1 MNAHAHLDQPDGT
14 AGSTASRTIG
24 EPLLIGIH
32 QRLPWWQCLV
42 YGFQVLLAD
51 GLTALVLP
59 VLLGRALHLSPAQTT
74 GTVAAS
80 LLGAGLVTIGQ
91 SLFVMKMPILQG
103 PAIVFISVMA
113 GGAAVYGPAAM
124 WTGMWISAL
133 VVALLS
139 WPLNVLPRMRGF
151 ITRAPVYGTFLIL
164 VSMVIGQ
171 AIFQQ
176 IAGQPGTPHHNALLN
191 YVIAALPMLV
201 AIAISVFLPSS
212 VWRLL
217 ALLIGAALAIAIAT
231 LSGYGDYGPVGD
243 ASWFRLPSPLPFGFD
258 FKIQAVLLVFIGYFV
273 NLFESI
279 GTFKVFCEDIAGEQL
294 TKRKASAGVFIEG
307 AGSFVAALFG
317 GMGTTTYTQN
327 IGSIVVTRIGSRFT
341 VTGAGVIL
349 VAMAFIGKLGAAVAS
364 LPGPVIGG
372 LLLAT
377 VAMMLMQGVRV
388 VGTMRPSPASLY
400 AVGAG
405 VLVAVG
411 ILTSPPQ
418 TFVGIPLVWRP
429 FVDNALV
436 VGLAV
441 SVVIF
446 GAFEIAARAGRR
458 RSPREVS
465 TKPGS
470 VGVSPHSTAH

>member
-1 MNAHAHLDQPDGT
+1 MNAHADHDHADGT
-14 AGSTASRTIG
+14 AGSVPSRTIG

-59 VLLGRALHLSPAQTT
+59 VLLGRALHLSPAQTS

-103 PAIVFISVMA
+103 PAIVFITVMT
-113 GGAAVYGPAAM
+113 GGAVVYGPAAM
-124 WTGMWISAL
+124 WTGMWISAA
-133 VVALLS
+133 VVAVLS

-176 IAGQPGTPHHNALLN
+176 IAGQQGTSHYNSLLN
-191 YVIAALPMLV
+191 YVIAALPMLAAV
-201 AIAISVFLPSS
+201 AISVFLPSS

-217 ALLIGAALAIAIAT
+217 ALLVGAGLAIAVAT
-231 LSGYGDYGPVGD
+231 VSGYGDYGPVAD
-243 ASWFRLPSPLPFGFD
+243 AAWFRLPSPLPFGFD

-279 GTFKVFCEDIAGEQL
+279 GTFKVFCEDIAGEKL
-294 TKRKASAGVFIEG
+294 TSRKASAGVFVEG
-307 AGSFVAALFG
+307 AGSLVAALFG

-341 VTGAGVIL
+341 MTGAGVIL
-349 VAMAFIGKLGAAVAS
+349 VAMAFIGKLGTVVAS

-377 VAMMLMQGVRV
+377 VAMMLMQGIRV

-400 AVGAG
+400 AVGTG
-405 VLVAVG
+405 VLVAIG
-411 ILTSPPQ
+411 IITAPAE
-418 TFVGIPLVWRP
+418 TFAGVPVVWRP

-436 VGLAV
+436 VGLTA

-446 GAFEIAARAGRR
+446 GGFEIAGRIGRR
-458 RSPREVS
+458 RSAGDASAE
-465 TKPGS
+465 PGS
-470 VGVSPHSTAH
+470 VGVEPQSSAH